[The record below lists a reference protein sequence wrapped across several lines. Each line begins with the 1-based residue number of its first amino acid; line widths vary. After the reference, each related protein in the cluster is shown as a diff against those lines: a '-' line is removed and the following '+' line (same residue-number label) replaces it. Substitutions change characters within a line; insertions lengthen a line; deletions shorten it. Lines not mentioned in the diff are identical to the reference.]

1 MLSEEDDEKLKE
13 TKAFLED
20 TSDSK
25 KLQKK
30 SQPTSAFLG
39 PQIWKKP
46 LTLNQLAGDEDVD
59 VENFLAENDFDFG
72 NVSPNTKADI
82 YEVESRGSHRENI
95 PKTIRRSDYRYRDD
109 TSPSESSD
117 YSVMDT
123 DAMSTSSS
131 HQ

>member
-39 PQIWKKP
+39 PQIWKK
-46 LTLNQLAGDEDVD
+46 T
-59 VENFLAENDFDFG
+59 
-72 NVSPNTKADI
+72 THI
-82 YEVESRGSHRENI
+82 ESISW
-95 PKTIRRSDYRYRDD
+95 
-109 TSPSESSD
+109 
-117 YSVMDT
+117 
-123 DAMSTSSS
+123 
-131 HQ
+131 